1 MSQPHTIPAANVVV
15 EMTHQSPN
23 LEVPLVVR
31 APRIQA
37 PALPRHPWLF
47 AIWMAV
53 GSLVAV
59 VAGLVLGILA
69 ATEASIGESRWTQS
83 VQGHG
88 RLQVFGFVA
97 TFVVALAFEFL
108 VRLNGRPP
116 FPARVR
122 LGVPASLAAGAILL
136 SAAQVWHDSIGLLA
150 YPGALLFLGG
160 AAVFAVLTWRI
171 PLARPVRI
179 DPQPYFMRAA
189 AAWLAVAAA
198 LALWGAAEAESGVV
212 PLDISAAT
220 IEVFLRGFVT
230 LAIMGVGLRAIA
242 GHLAL
247 QPPSPSRQLIIY
259 AALNASIV
267 GWLLGIGPGELAERT
282 WLLRIGD
289 AGFAFALVAFATWFG
304 ILASLRRF
312 RGGPR
317 YALLVPLAWVGAVAY
332 ATLLVATAILP
343 GGHDLGIYEEGAIR
357 HTFLLGFAIP
367 LMIAMAHV
375 VLARFA
381 LGYVPWENA
390 LTTSFYLLL
399 VAWPLRTLPFL
410 FEDAPSTPSRWLLGI
425 AGLLAMAALFLVALV
440 CARTAHLATRRAR
453 HLAAHHH

>member
-1 MSQPHTIPAANVVV
+1 
-15 EMTHQSPN
+15 MTHQSPG
-23 LEVPLVVR
+23 LEIPIVVR
-31 APRIQA
+31 APRVQA

-59 VAGLVLGILA
+59 VAGLVLGLLA
-69 ATEASIGESRWTQS
+69 ATEASIGASRWTQS

-116 FPARVR
+116 FSARVR
-122 LGVPASLAAGAILL
+122 LGVPASLGAGAILL
-136 SAAQVWHDSIGLLA
+136 AAAQVWHDSIGLLA
-150 YPGALLFLGG
+150 YPGALLLLGG
-160 AAVFAVLTWRI
+160 SAAFAVLTWRI
-171 PLARPVRI
+171 PLARPIRI
-179 DPQPYFMRAA
+179 DPQPSFMRAA
-189 AAWLAVAAA
+189 AAWLAVSAG
-198 LALWGAAEAESGVV
+198 LALWGAAGAESGVV

-230 LAIMGVGLRAIA
+230 LAIMGVGLRAFA

-247 QPPSPSRQLIIY
+247 KPPSASRQLIIY

-267 GWLLGIGPGELAERT
+267 TWVLGIGPGDLAGRT

-289 AGFAFALVAFATWFG
+289 AGFAFALVAYAGWFG
-304 ILASLRRF
+304 ILGSLRRF

-317 YALLVPLAWVGAVAY
+317 YALLVPLAWTGAMVY
-332 ATLLVATAILP
+332 AALLVATAILP
-343 GGHDLGIYEEGAIR
+343 GGHGLGIYQEGAIR
-357 HTFLLGFAIP
+357 HTYLLGFIVP

-390 LTTSFYLLL
+390 LTGGFFL
-399 VAWPLRTLPFL
+399 VFAAWPLRSLPFL
-410 FEDAPSTPSRWLLGI
+410 FEEAPSTPSRWLLGI
-425 AGLLAMAALFLVALV
+425 AGLLAMAGLLLVALV
-440 CARTAHLATRRAR
+440 CGRTALLATRRAR
-453 HLAAHHH
+453 HLAAHTH

>member
-1 MSQPHTIPAANVVV
+1 M
-15 EMTHQSPN
+15 
-23 LEVPLVVR
+23 
-31 APRIQA
+31 QA
-37 PALPRHPWLF
+37 PTLPRNPWLF

-69 ATEASIGESRWTQS
+69 ATEASIGGSRWTQS

-88 RLQVFGFVA
+88 RLQLFGFAA
-97 TFVVALAFEFL
+97 TFVVALGFEFL

-116 FPARVR
+116 FAARFR

-136 SAAQVWHDSIGLLA
+136 SAAQVWHDSVGVLA
-150 YPGALLFLGG
+150 YPGAAMLLGG
-160 AAVFAVLTWRI
+160 AIAFAILTWRI
-171 PLARPVRI
+171 PLARPIRI

-189 AAWLAVAAA
+189 AAWLAVSAA
-198 LALWGAAEAESGVV
+198 LALWGTAEAESGVV

-230 LAIMGVGLRAIA
+230 PAIMGVGLRAFA
-242 GHLAL
+242 GHLGL
-247 QPPSPSRQLIIY
+247 QPPGPGRQLAIY
-259 AALNASIV
+259 SLLNASV
-267 GWLLGIGPGELAERT
+267 VAWLLASGPGQLSALPWLER
-282 WLLRIGD
+282 IAD
-289 AGFAFALVAFATWFG
+289 AAFAAGLIAFVAWFG
-304 ILASLRRF
+304 ILGSLRRF

-317 YALLVPLAWVGAVAY
+317 FALLIPLAWLGALAY
-332 ATLLVATAILP
+332 AALLIATAVLP
-343 GGHDLGIYEEGAIR
+343 GGHSLGIYEEGAIR

-390 LTTSFYLLL
+390 LTAAFYLLL
-399 VAWPLRTLPFL
+399 AAWPLRALPFL
-410 FEDAPSTPSRWLLGI
+410 FEDAPSAPSRWLLGM
-425 AGLLAMAALFLVALV
+425 AGVLAMAALFLVALV
-440 CARTAHLATRRAR
+440 CARTVQLAARRAR
-453 HLAAHHH
+453 HLARHD

>member
-1 MSQPHTIPAANVVV
+1 
-15 EMTHQSPN
+15 MTHQSPD

-31 APRIQA
+31 APRMQA

-59 VAGLVLGILA
+59 FAGLVLGILA

-88 RLQVFGFVA
+88 HLQLFGFVA
-97 TFVVALAFEFL
+97 TFVVALGFEFL

-116 FPARVR
+116 FAARFR
-122 LGVPASLAAGAILL
+122 LGVPASLAAGAVLL
-136 SAAQVWHDSIGLLA
+136 SAAQVWHESVGVLA
-150 YPGALLFLGG
+150 YPGAAMLLGG
-160 AAVFAVLTWRI
+160 ATAFAILTWRI
-171 PLARPVRI
+171 PLARPIRI

-189 AAWLAVAAA
+189 AAWLAVSAA

-230 LAIMGVGLRAIA
+230 LAIMGVGLRAFA
-242 GHLAL
+242 GHLGL
-247 QPPSPSRQLIIY
+247 QPPAASRQLMIY
-259 AALNASIV
+259 AGLNASIV
-267 GWLLGIGPGELAERT
+267 AWLLGAGPGELAERT

-289 AGFAFALVAFATWFG
+289 AGFAFALVAYATWFG
-304 ILASLRRF
+304 ILASLPRS

-317 YALLVPLAWVGAVAY
+317 YALLIPLAWAGAMAYAALLLATAVA
-332 ATLLVATAILP
+332 P

-367 LMIAMAHV
+367 LMVAMAHI

-390 LTTSFYLLL
+390 LTAAFYLLL
-399 VAWPLRTLPFL
+399 GAWPLRTLPFL
-410 FEDAPSTPSRWLLGI
+410 FEDTPSRPSRWLLGI
-425 AGLLAMAALFLVALV
+425 AGVLAMAALFLVALV
-440 CARTAHLATRRAR
+440 CARTAQLATRRAR
-453 HLAAHHH
+453 HLAHHH

>member
-1 MSQPHTIPAANVVV
+1 MAANVDR

-23 LEVPLVVR
+23 LEIPIVVR
-31 APRIQA
+31 APRIQP
-37 PALPRHPWLF
+37 PALPRQPWLF

-53 GSLVAV
+53 GSLIAV

-69 ATEASIGESRWTQS
+69 ATEASIGASRWTQS

-116 FPARVR
+116 FSARVR
-122 LGVPASLAAGAILL
+122 LGVPASLGAGAILL
-136 SAAQVWHDSIGLLA
+136 SAAQVWDGSIGLLA
-150 YPGALLFLGG
+150 YAGALLFLGG
-160 AAVFAVLTWRI
+160 ATAFAVLTWRI
-171 PLARPVRI
+171 PLARPIRI

-189 AAWLAVAAA
+189 AAWLAVSAG
-198 LALWGAAEAESGVV
+198 LALWGAAAAESGVV

-230 LAIMGVGLRAIA
+230 LAIMGVGLRAFA

-247 QPPSPSRQLIIY
+247 QPPSASRQLIIY
-259 AALNASIV
+259 GALNASIV
-267 GWLLGIGPGELAERT
+267 AWLLGIGPGGLAGRT
-282 WLLRIGD
+282 WLLRVGD
-289 AGFAFALVAFATWFG
+289 AGFAFSLVAYATWFG
-304 ILASLRRF
+304 ILASLRRS

-317 YALLVPLAWVGAVAY
+317 YAVLVPLAWAGAMVY
-332 ATLLVATAILP
+332 AALLVVTAILP

-367 LMIAMAHV
+367 LMIAMAHI

-390 LTTSFYLLL
+390 LTTAFFLLFA
-399 VAWPLRTLPFL
+399 AWPLRTFPFL
-410 FEDAPSTPSRWLLGI
+410 FEDAPSTSSRWLLAI
-425 AGLLAMAALFLVALV
+425 AGLLAMAGLFLVATV
-440 CARTAHLATRRAR
+440 CARTAQLATRRAR
-453 HLAAHHH
+453 QLAAHHH